1 MEMKI
6 FLSYFASKMI
16 LLFFFFVQNVAIY
29 LLKYFVSHIK
39 VVPWDGTFYNT
50 GVIKFPKECALHKFM
65 K

>member
-39 VVPWDGTFYNT
+39 VVP
-50 GVIKFPKECALHKFM
+50 
-65 K
+65 